1 MLEEII
7 LNLKSMKISELKLMS
22 ESIDVS
28 YDCLLS
34 IRYGRI
40 ENPTIKTVLKI
51 QKYFE
56 QKK

>member
-7 LNLKSMKISELKLMS
+7 KKLKQMTISEMRDMA

-28 YDCLLS
+28 YDCILS

-40 ENPTIKTVLKI
+40 KNPTIKTVLKI
-51 QKYFE
+51 QAYFE
-56 QKK
+56 